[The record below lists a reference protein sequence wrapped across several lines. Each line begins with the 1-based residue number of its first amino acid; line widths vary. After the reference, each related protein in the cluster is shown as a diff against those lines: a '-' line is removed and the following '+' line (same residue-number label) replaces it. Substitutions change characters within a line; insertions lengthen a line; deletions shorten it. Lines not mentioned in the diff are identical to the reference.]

1 MIPTLLKCR
10 RVNRGEWSARQGNGD
25 LPVSEEPQSAGHVT
39 RVLRA
44 AGAGDAQA
52 ARELLPLVY
61 AELRSLAEAR
71 LRRTPPG
78 QTLQATALVHEAYL
92 RLVGDGESTWQNR
105 GHFFFAAARA
115 IQDILVE
122 NARRKGAQKRGGDRR
137 RVDLEKLRVA
147 DEAPDEDLLAL
158 ADALKAFEQ
167 EDAQGHRIVMLR
179 FFAGLS
185 ESEAAE
191 ALGMSERTLRREW
204 RYTRAR
210 LHQLLEAPPPE
221 SGDD

>member
-1 MIPTLLKCR
+1 MRSL
-10 RVNRGEWSARQGNGD
+10 
-25 LPVSEEPQSAGHVT
+25 SEESRQAGQVT
-39 RVLRA
+39 RVLQA
-44 AGAGDAQA
+44 ASAGDAQA

-61 AELRSLAEAR
+61 AELRSLAQAR

-92 RLVGDGESTWQNR
+92 RLVGSGDNAWQNR

-122 NARRKGAQKRGGDRR
+122 NARRKGAIKRGGDRQ

-147 DEAPDEDLLAL
+147 DEAPDEELLAL
-158 ADALKAFEQ
+158 AEVLTQYEQ
-167 EDAQGHRIVMLR
+167 EDAQGHRLVMLR

-185 ESEAAE
+185 EAEAAD
-191 ALGMSERTLRREW
+191 ALGMSERTVRREW
-204 RYTRAR
+204 RYARAR
-210 LHQLLEAPPPE
+210 LHQLLESSPPE
-221 SGDD
+221 PGDG

>member
-1 MIPTLLKCR
+1 MS
-10 RVNRGEWSARQGNGD
+10 EDSRQ
-25 LPVSEEPQSAGHVT
+25 AGQVT
-39 RVLRA
+39 RVLQA
-44 AGAGDAQA
+44 ASAGDAQA

-92 RLVGDGESTWQNR
+92 RLVGAGDGGWLNR

-122 NARRKGAQKRGGDRR
+122 NARSKGAIKRGGDRR

-147 DEAPDEDLLAL
+147 DEAPDEELLAL
-158 ADALKAFEQ
+158 AEVLTQYEQ
-167 EDAQGHRIVMLR
+167 EDAQGHRLVMLR

-185 ESEAAE
+185 EAEAAE
-191 ALGMSERTLRREW
+191 ALGMSERTVRREW
-204 RYTRAR
+204 RYARAR
-210 LHQLLEAPPPE
+210 LHQLLESSPPE
-221 SGDD
+221 PGDG